1 MTVLGGANLGGTTR
15 TVEARNRSLPDWF
28 TEIRSGQLRLP
39 RFQRYES
46 WSHNNIGN
54 LLENVVRGLPSG
66 AALVLEVGD
75 REQFISR
82 AVSGAPEHTFK
93 PNEHLLDGQ
102 QRLTALWRS
111 FHDDYEDRTYFV
123 YFDEAEE
130 GEPRIYG
137 QPRWETG
144 GTRRP
149 IWADDPNGVHD
160 RGYVPLS
167 LLRPGE
173 LGIKV
178 KEWCRTALPD
188 DVEGSFEL
196 QALIMELRQR
206 VATYNIPFLELD
218 ATTPKDV
225 ALDVFIK
232 MNTSFARLTA
242 FDVIVAQFEEATGE
256 SLHDLVNQLVSE
268 VPAVQLYIDP
278 SDLILEVAALRED
291 RPPTQAGYQRI
302 DLRRLFDDWSE
313 LTASVAAAIEFLEQE
328 KIFDGERLPTVA
340 VVRVLA
346 ALQPFVPTAPDA
358 LGNARSLLRK
368 YLWRSFFTGR
378 YEAAAGTASLQ
389 DFRALRDVLSGG
401 GSEEKVPVLD
411 EEQYP
416 LPTVEALATA
426 RWPKTRDSLARAILN
441 ISISAGAHDVAD
453 DAVATR
459 EQLPIREYHHLFPA
473 ALLEKAGLPSRE
485 IYRALNC
492 ALITW
497 KTNRTIG
504 AKEPVEYLRERI
516 QGAAL
521 GENEIKR
528 RLATHYVPFDE
539 LAVGGYKKVGED
551 MTVNARVRSDY
562 ETFLTRRAEVLIEP
576 MEALC
581 DGRRPGA

>member
-1 MTVLGGANLGGTTR
+1 MMITGGSTR

-66 AALVLEVGD
+66 ATLVLEVGD
-75 REQFISR
+75 QEQFVSR
-82 AVSGAPEHTFK
+82 PVAGAPAHSFK

-111 FHDDYEDRTYFV
+111 FHDSYEDRTYFV
-123 YFDEAEE
+123 YFDEEE
-130 GEPRIYG
+130 NGEPRIYG
-137 QPRWETG
+137 QPRWEAG
-144 GTRRP
+144 GIRRP
-149 IWADDPNGVHD
+149 IWADDPRGVHS
-160 RGYVPLS
+160 RGYIPLR
-167 LLRPGE
+167 LLRPEE
-173 LGIKV
+173 LGTEIKA
-178 KEWCRTALPD
+178 WCRAAQPD
-188 DVEGSFEL
+188 DLEASFEL
-196 QALIMELRQR
+196 QTAIMDLRQR

-242 FDVIVAQFEEATGE
+242 FDIIVAQFEEATGE

-268 VPAVQLYIDP
+268 VPGVKHYVDP

-291 RPPTQAGYQRI
+291 RPPTQASYQRI
-302 DLRRLFDDWSE
+302 DLTHLFDTWTE
-313 LTASVAAAIEFLEQE
+313 LTDAVASAVEFLEQE

-340 VVRVLA
+340 VVRVLT
-346 ALQPFVPTAPDA
+346 ALQPFVPTVPDE

-368 YLWRSFFTGR
+368 YLWRSSLTGR
-378 YEAAAGTASLQ
+378 YEAAAGTASFQ
-389 DFRALRDVLSGG
+389 DFRALRQVLRGQATEG
-401 GSEEKVPVLD
+401 AVPAFD

-416 LPTVEALATA
+416 LPTIEALKAA

-441 ISISAGAHDVAD
+441 VSIAAGAHDVAD
-453 DAVATR
+453 DALATR
-459 EQLPIREYHHLFPA
+459 DQLPKREYHHLFPA
-473 ALLEKAGLPSRE
+473 ALLERADLPSGH

-504 AKEPVEYLRERI
+504 AKEPLRYLRERVES
-516 QGAAL
+516 ADL
-521 GENEIKR
+521 GEGEIRR
-528 RLATHYVPFDE
+528 RLATHYVPFEE
-539 LAVGGYKKVGED
+539 LAVGGYEGLGAHGSAAE
-551 MTVNARVRSDY
+551 RVRRDY
-562 ETFLTRRAEVLIEP
+562 DIFLTRRAELLTPPI
-576 MEALC
+576 EALC
-581 DGRRPGA
+581 GGRRPTPTEA